1 MATTVVAPVGNS
13 IALAQN
19 YLPMLDELY
28 KRESLT
34 AMFDTSNVQWVGA
47 DTVKMMNLQ
56 TVGMGNYSR
65 NAGYVPGDANAS
77 WETYQITKDRAR
89 SYQIDYLDNEESLSI
104 IVGNLLGEVE
114 RLHVVPEQDAYF
126 FAKVAGTA
134 NIDGATGSL
143 SHNTTK
149 DAIFAAEASMDDN
162 EVPYEGRILFVNP
175 TVYNYLKGEIEHR
188 VINIDTNV
196 NYNIEMFDDMRIVRV
211 PSARFSTAITL
222 ANPTDHDGAGGYTAT
237 GSTINFAIIHPSAIL
252 KVMKHTRLSLFSPE
266 QNIEADAWRLNMRY
280 AFDTFVKTNKTKGVY
295 VHAPSTSSG

>member
-19 YLPMLDELY
+19 YLPLLDEVY

-47 DTVKMMNLQ
+47 DTVKMMALT

-65 NAGYVPGDANAS
+65 NAGYVPGDANAA
-77 WETYQITKDRAR
+77 WETYQISQDRGR
-89 SYQIDYLDNEESLSI
+89 SYQIDYLDNEESLSV
-104 IVGNLLGEVE
+104 IVGNLLSEVE
-114 RLHVVPEQDAYF
+114 RVQVIPELDAYF
-126 FAKVAGTA
+126 FAKIAGTS

-143 SHNTTK
+143 AANTTK

-188 VINIDTNV
+188 VINIDPNV
-196 NYNIEMFDDMRIVRV
+196 NYNIEMFDDMRVVRV

-222 ANPTDHDGAGGYTAT
+222 AQPSAHDGAGGYTAT
-237 GSTINFAIIHPSAIL
+237 GSTINFAIVHPSAIM
-252 KVMKHTRLSLFSPE
+252 KVMKHTSLRLFSPE
-266 QNIEADAWRLNMRY
+266 QNIEADAYRLNMRY
-280 AFDTFVKTNKTKGVY
+280 AHDTFVKTNKTKGIY